1 MQVANSA
8 NSARSALHLFL
19 PSMSEALIKHFTK
32 KLITWHSL
40 DGRQGLPWQS
50 IRDPYAVWVS
60 EIMLQQTQVA
70 TVLERYPR
78 FIKRFPTVKKLAAA
92 PLDDV
97 LAEWAGLGYYSR
109 ARNLHACAKQVM
121 ELFGGKF
128 PSDPVLLE
136 QLRGI
141 GRSTAGAIA
150 AFAFHERAPI
160 LDANVKRILARLF
173 GIEGAVQEKAVN
185 DELWLLAKK
194 LLPKNTVDMPVYT
207 QALMDFGATWCI
219 SRKPVCISGTKKCP
233 FAKDC
238 QANLSDQ
245 VLLLP
250 HKIAK
255 AKSPEFNCDMLLLRH
270 SDSVLLQR
278 RPERA
283 IWGGLWSLPESA
295 WRIKEKNLLSH
306 SKKDD
311 ANLSAKELFK
321 LVLPE
326 EKTLLALKSHKSIE
340 RGLMIKHVFTH
351 RRLWM
356 QIWCVTLSDAMK
368 FSGRDLQWVSLRQ
381 LGKYGL
387 PQPIKLLLQGLSL
400 VRDDDLKN

>member
-1 MQVANSA
+1 
-8 NSARSALHLFL
+8 
-19 PSMSEALIKHFTK
+19 MSEALIKNFAT
-32 KLITWHSL
+32 KLIAWHAK

-78 FIKRFPTVKKLAAA
+78 FMKRFPTVQKLAAA

-97 LAEWAGLGYYSR
+97 LAEWAGLGYYTR

-121 ELFGGKF
+121 EEFGGKF
-128 PSDPVLLE
+128 PEDPVLLE
-136 QLRGI
+136 QLKGI

-173 GIEGAVQEKAVN
+173 GIEGAIQEKAVN
-185 DELWLLAKK
+185 DELWLIAKTI
-194 LLPKNTVDMPVYT
+194 LPKKAVDMPVYT
-207 QALMDFGATWCI
+207 QALMDFGATWCTY
-219 SRKPVCISGTKKCP
+219 RKPVCLSGEKKCP
-233 FAKDC
+233 FEKQC

-250 HKIAK
+250 RKVVK

-270 SDSVLLQR
+270 GDSVLLQR
-278 RPERA
+278 RPDKA

-295 WRIKEKNLLSH
+295 WRAKEKISQPSVNNSVALT
-306 SKKDD
+306 
-311 ANLSAKELFK
+311 ARELFQ
-321 LVLPE
+321 LVLPDE
-326 EKTLLALKSHKSIE
+326 RISSDLKSRNTIE
-340 RGLMIKHVFTH
+340 RGVEIKHIFTH

-356 QIWCVTLSDAMK
+356 QIWNVTSSDAVK
-368 FSGRDLQWVSLRQ
+368 FSGDDLKWVPLRQ

-387 PQPIKLLLQGLSL
+387 PQPIKLLLQGLNL
-400 VRDDDLKN
+400 VRGDDLRN

>member
-1 MQVANSA
+1 M
-8 NSARSALHLFL
+8 
-19 PSMSEALIKHFTK
+19 PEALIKHFAN
-32 KLITWHSL
+32 KLIVWHGK

-78 FIKRFPTVKKLAAA
+78 FMKRFPTVKKLAAT

-121 ELFGGKF
+121 EGFGGQF
-128 PSDPVLLE
+128 PSDPLLLE
-136 QLRGI
+136 QLKGI

-173 GIEGAVQEKAVN
+173 GIEGAIQEKVVN
-185 DELWLLAKK
+185 DQLWLLAKK
-194 LLPKNTVDMPVYT
+194 LLPKNAVEMPVYT
-207 QALMDFGATWCI
+207 QALMDFGATWCT
-219 SRKPVCISGTKKCP
+219 SRKPVCLGDLKKCP
-233 FAKDC
+233 FAKEC

-250 HKIAK
+250 HKVVK

-270 SDSVLLQR
+270 GDLVLLQK
-278 RPERA
+278 RPEKS

-295 WRIKEKNLLSH
+295 WRPKEENSATRSEEDPTQLTT
-306 SKKDD
+306 KD
-311 ANLSAKELFK
+311 LFK
-321 LVLPE
+321 LVLPD
-326 EKTLLALKSHKSIE
+326 EKSAITLKVFKSIE
-340 RGLMIKHVFTH
+340 RGPEIKHVFTH

-356 QIWCVTLSDAMK
+356 QIWHVSSSDAVK
-368 FSGRDLQWVSLRQ
+368 FSSDNLKWVPLRQ

-400 VRDDDLKN
+400 ARGDDLKN

>member
-1 MQVANSA
+1 
-8 NSARSALHLFL
+8 
-19 PSMSEALIKHFTK
+19 MSKTLITSFSK
-32 KLITWHSL
+32 KLIAWHCL
-40 DGRQGLPWQS
+40 DGRQGLPWQGV
-50 IRDPYAVWVS
+50 RDPYAVWVS

-78 FIKRFPTVKKLAAA
+78 FMKRFPTVKRLAAA

-109 ARNLHACAKQVM
+109 ARNLHACAKQVVG
-121 ELFGGKF
+121 EFGGKF
-128 PSDPVLLE
+128 PSDPELLE
-136 QLRGI
+136 QLKGI

-150 AFAFHERAPI
+150 AFAFHQRAPI

-173 GIEGAVQEKAVN
+173 GIEGAVQDKAVN
-185 DELWLLAKK
+185 DQLWLLAQE
-194 LLPKNTVDMPVYT
+194 LLPQHAAEMPIYT
-207 QALMDFGATWCI
+207 QALMDFGATWCT
-219 SRKPVCISGTKKCP
+219 SRKPVCISRAKKCP

-250 HKIAK
+250 RKIIK

-270 SDSVLLQR
+270 GDLVLLQK
-278 RPERA
+278 RPEKA

-295 WRIKEKNLLSH
+295 WRAREKSAAHLTATELL
-306 SKKDD
+306 KI
-311 ANLSAKELFK
+311 
-321 LVLPE
+321 VLPE
-326 EKTLLALKSHKSIE
+326 EKVSTTLKACKSLE
-340 RGLMIKHVFTH
+340 RGLEIKHIFTH
-351 RRLWM
+351 RRLWI
-356 QIWCVTLSDAMK
+356 QIWHLTISNAREFSSSDLK
-368 FSGRDLQWVSLRQ
+368 WVSLKQ

-400 VRDDDLKN
+400 TRDDDLKN

>member
-1 MQVANSA
+1 
-8 NSARSALHLFL
+8 
-19 PSMSEALIKHFTK
+19 MSEALIKHFAV
-32 KLITWHSL
+32 KLIAWHAK

-78 FIKRFPTVKKLAAA
+78 FMKRFPTVKKLAAA
-92 PLDDV
+92 PFDDV

-109 ARNLHACAKQVM
+109 ARNLHACAVQVM
-121 ELFGGKF
+121 KEFGGRF
-128 PSDPVLLE
+128 PEDPILLE
-136 QLRGI
+136 QLKGI

-150 AFAFHERAPI
+150 AFAFHVRAPI

-173 GIEGAVQEKAVN
+173 GMEGSTQEKAVN
-185 DELWLLAKK
+185 DELWLLAGT
-194 LLPKNTVDMPVYT
+194 LLPKKAIDMPVYT
-207 QALMDFGATWCI
+207 QALMDFGATWCT
-219 SRKPVCISGTKKCP
+219 SRKPVCLGNEKKCP
-233 FAKDC
+233 FEKEC

-250 HKIAK
+250 RKVAK
-255 AKSPEFNCDMLLLRH
+255 AKSPEFHCDMLLLRH
-270 SDSVLLQR
+270 GESVLMQR
-278 RPERA
+278 RPEKA

-295 WRIKEKNLLSH
+295 WRAKEENSQPAA
-306 SKKDD
+306 SSR
-311 ANLSAKELFK
+311 ANLTIKELFK
-321 LVLPE
+321 LVLPD
-326 EKTLLALKSHKSIE
+326 EKIFSALKHSQSIE
-340 RGLMIKHVFTH
+340 RGLEIKHIFTH

-356 QIWCVTLSDAMK
+356 QIWHVTSSDAVT
-368 FSGRDLQWVSLRQ
+368 FTSDDLKWIPLRQ

-400 VRDDDLKN
+400 ARDGELKN

>member
-1 MQVANSA
+1 
-8 NSARSALHLFL
+8 
-19 PSMSEALIKHFTK
+19 MSEALIKHLAA
-32 KLITWHSL
+32 KLIAWHGK

-78 FIKRFPTVKKLAAA
+78 FMKRFPTVKKLAAA

-97 LAEWAGLGYYSR
+97 LAEWAGLGYYTR

-121 ELFGGKF
+121 EEFGGKF
-128 PSDPVLLE
+128 PNDPVLLE
-136 QLRGI
+136 QLKGI

-173 GIEGAVQEKAVN
+173 GVDGAIQEKAVN
-185 DELWLLAKK
+185 DDLWQLSKT
-194 LLPKNTVDMPVYT
+194 LLPKNTLDMPVYT
-207 QALMDFGATWCI
+207 QALMDFGATWCT
-219 SRKPVCISGTKKCP
+219 SRKPVCLSEARKCP
-233 FAKDC
+233 FEKEC

-250 HKIAK
+250 RKVIK

-270 SDSVLLQR
+270 GDSVLLQR
-278 RPERA
+278 RPDKA
-283 IWGGLWSLPESA
+283 IWGGLWSLPESD
-295 WRIKEKNLLSH
+295 WRAKEKN
-306 SKKDD
+306 SKPSFSKSVD
-311 ANLSAKELFK
+311 LTVKELFQ
-321 LVLPE
+321 LVLPN
-326 EKTLLALKSHKSIE
+326 EKISSVIKSCKPIE
-340 RGLMIKHVFTH
+340 RGVEIKHIFTH

-356 QIWCVTLSDAMK
+356 QIWHVTSGDAVK
-368 FSGRDLQWVSLRQ
+368 FSDDDLKWIPLRQ
-381 LGKYGL
+381 LGNYGL
-387 PQPIKLLLQGLSL
+387 PQPIKLLLQGLNL
-400 VRDDDLKN
+400 ARGDDLRN

>member
-1 MQVANSA
+1 
-8 NSARSALHLFL
+8 
-19 PSMSEALIKHFTK
+19 MSEALIKHFAT
-32 KLITWHSL
+32 KLIAWHGK

-78 FIKRFPTVKKLAAA
+78 FMKRFPNVKKLAAA

-97 LAEWAGLGYYSR
+97 LAEWAGLGYYTR
-109 ARNLHACAKQVM
+109 ARNLHACARQVM
-121 ELFGGKF
+121 EAFGGNF

-136 QLRGI
+136 QLKGI

-173 GIEGAVQEKAVN
+173 GIEGAIQEKSVN
-185 DELWLLAKK
+185 DELWLLAKT
-194 LLPKNTVDMPVYT
+194 LLPKKAMDMPVYT
-207 QALMDFGATWCI
+207 QALMDFGATWCT
-219 SRKPVCISGTKKCP
+219 SRKPVCLSGEKKCP
-233 FAKDC
+233 FEKEC
-238 QANLSDQ
+238 QANLSNQ

-250 HKIAK
+250 RKVVK

-270 SDSVLLQR
+270 GDSVLLQR
-278 RPERA
+278 RPEKA
-283 IWGGLWSLPESA
+283 IWGGLWSLPESD
-295 WRIKEKNLLSH
+295 WRAKEKSPKSTDRNSLNMTARELLS
-306 SKKDD
+306 
-311 ANLSAKELFK
+311 
-321 LVLPE
+321 LVFPDQ
-326 EKTLLALKSHKSIE
+326 KTLPVLKACKSIE
-340 RGLMIKHVFTH
+340 RGLEIKHIFTH

-356 QIWCVTLSDAMK
+356 QIWQVTSSDAVK
-368 FSGRDLQWVSLRQ
+368 FVSEDLKWVPLRQ

-400 VRDDDLKN
+400 TRGDELRN